1 MCYDQFLMTKEAI
14 NFKNKNNNLDF
25 KKMNL
30 DELDKLPK
38 HLGVVDIKISQTSFK
53 MLNIL
58 NDDSTVMEYF
68 WKDIHS
74 DLLSLD
80 LWFDISKEEGIY
92 LDIGA
97 HTGTYVLTALKS
109 NPNNFIIA
117 IEPFY
122 LNLARLIANLRIN
135 DLNYYKNVQGIS
147 IAASDITGVKNF
159 NVNFR
164 GTYLYKGG
172 KIDSSGETI
181 KTIKIDDMNFDK
193 INKKIKGLKIDTEG
207 EDLKVLIGSQKTI
220 QKFKPKIIIEV
231 RNENKANIQ
240 EFLDKQ
246 NYAMYSVNNLS
257 TTVDLKNLDIDKM
270 INIFAKPL

>member
-1 MCYDQFLMTKEAI
+1 MSEEAI
-14 NFKNKNNNLDF
+14 KYKNQNIHLNF
-25 KKMNL
+25 KKMSL
-30 DELDKLPK
+30 DELNKLPK
-38 HLGVVDIKISQTSFK
+38 HMGVADIKISQTSFK

-74 DLLSLD
+74 DLPSLN

-117 IEPFY
+117 FEPFY

-135 DLNYYKNVQGIS
+135 DLNYYKNVQALS

-159 NVNFR
+159 NVNSR
-164 GTYLYKGG
+164 GTYLHKGG
-172 KIDSSGETI
+172 KIANSGETI
-181 KTIKIDDMNFDK
+181 NTIKIDDMNFDK
-193 INKKIKGLKIDTEG
+193 INKQVKGLKIDTEG
-207 EDLKVLIGSQKTI
+207 EDLKVLIGCQKTI
-220 QKFKPKIIIEV
+220 QKFNPKIIIEV
-231 RNENKANIQ
+231 RNENKAAIQ
-240 EFLDKQ
+240 EILHNK

-257 TTVDLKNLDIDKM
+257 AKVDLKNFEIDKM

>member
-1 MCYDQFLMTKEAI
+1 MSQEAI
-14 NFKNKNNNLDF
+14 KFKNQNNNLDF
-25 KKMNL
+25 KKMSL
-30 DELDKLPK
+30 DELDALPK
-38 HLGVVDIKISQTSFK
+38 HMGVADIKISQTSFK

-68 WKDIHS
+68 WKDAHS
-74 DLLSLD
+74 DLPSLN

-97 HTGTYVLTALKS
+97 HTGTYVLTALKA

-117 IEPFY
+117 LEPFY

-135 DLNYYKNVQGIS
+135 DLNYYKNVQALS
-147 IAASDITGVKNF
+147 IAASDITGVKKF
-159 NVNFR
+159 NVNLR

-172 KIDSSGETI
+172 KIANLGETI
-181 KTIKIDDMNFDK
+181 NTIKIDDMNFDK
-193 INKKIKGLKIDTEG
+193 INKKVKGIKIDTEG

-231 RNENKANIQ
+231 RNENKAKIQ
-240 EFLDKQ
+240 EILHKQ
-246 NYAMYSVNNLS
+246 NYAMYTVNNLS
-257 TTVDLKNLDIDKM
+257 TAVDLKNFEINTM

>member
-1 MCYDQFLMTKEAI
+1 MTKEAI
-14 NFKNKNNNLDF
+14 NFKNQNNNLDF
-25 KKMNL
+25 KKMSL
-30 DELDKLPK
+30 DELDELPK
-38 HLGVVDIKISQTSFK
+38 HLGVVNIKISQTSFK

-147 IAASDITGVKNF
+147 IAVSDITGVKNF

-164 GTYLYKGG
+164 GTYLYKSG

-246 NYAMYSVNNLS
+246 NYAMFSVNNLS
-257 TTVDLKNLDIDKM
+257 TTVDLKYLDIDKM